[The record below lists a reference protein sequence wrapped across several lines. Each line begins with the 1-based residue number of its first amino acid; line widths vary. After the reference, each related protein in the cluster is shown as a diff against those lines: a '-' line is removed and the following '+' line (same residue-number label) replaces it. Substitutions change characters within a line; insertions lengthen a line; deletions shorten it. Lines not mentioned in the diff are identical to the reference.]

1 MKVVTAGTCMLL
13 FGFAVVRAIRVPLTF
28 DEAAAF
34 LRYIDTD
41 FPSVFHT
48 SLLSIFSFEVA
59 TNHFLNTLLTK
70 LCYLAAGSSELA
82 LRTPNLIGYAIY
94 LCFAQL
100 ILRRC
105 ADRTIALAGFLLLN
119 LNPYLLDFFTA
130 SRGYGL
136 ALGFLLGALYFLF
149 RVIDALRDGA
159 SPVSS
164 VRWTLALACA
174 AVMANFALLNAYV
187 AIFAIAFVGLL
198 VVRSRAVSTRSGD
211 VDARRS
217 AAEHIALRSRARA
230 RLLLLAVVAVTF
242 IPLVLSQ
249 DLGLSSSLYEDV
261 SVSVA
266 GLDAGVLDAIAISRI
281 DIRGR
286 EGRLRRDVGAATW
299 RVNGRV
305 PVQALRIELPERLIA
320 NLTTIETIVGRHQIL
335 SDPRRPGA
343 WNSRVLGNTHVFESS
358 PSLSLRRSRLDA
370 FKPIMNWAGDRTYAA
385 ALARNTAVALAA
397 LALLAVILR
406 TLGSFAARR
415 NLLPIEQ
422 WRPLASGMLWL
433 AALAGTPLFLL
444 RRDSQLY
451 FGGTHG
457 LIADTF
463 YSIIENSF
471 YGRRYHPAQIQLV
484 FAVVLATVAGFII
497 VAAVSYRRR
506 VASPMLPGALLLALL
521 VLISVGLVAQHLLFE
536 TVYLVG
542 RTALF
547 YIPLYVLFLTFGC
560 DGLARIG
567 RVARG
572 LARAGLVAAA
582 SLSALHFITTAN
594 ARFTFDWQDDAS
606 TRMMMTDLTE
616 VIGAE
621 RPPRTRATLAVT
633 WIYAPVS
640 IYYAHRRH
648 DVSIDVTVRDAP
660 GGTDFFY
667 AGERSGGAGM
677 TIVRRYAFTH
687 TALMAPRSD

>member
-1 MKVVTAGTCMLL
+1 MKVLTAGTCMLL
-13 FGFAVVRAIRVPLTF
+13 YAFAVVRAIRVPLTF

-105 ADRTIALAGFLLLN
+105 TDRTIALAGFLLLN

-136 ALGFLLGALYFLF
+136 SVGLLLGALYFLF
-149 RVIDALRDGA
+149 QVLDAVRDGA
-159 SPVSS
+159 SPIPRVS
-164 VRWTLALACA
+164 WMLALACA
-174 AVMANFALLNAYV
+174 AVLANFALLNAYV
-187 AIFAIAFVGLL
+187 GIFAIAFVGLL
-198 VVRSRAVSTRSGD
+198 VVRSHGVSPPLRDTTPG
-211 VDARRS
+211 RS
-217 AAEHIALRSRARA
+217 ATEPVRSAPRVLNRVPW
-230 RLLLLAVVAVTF
+230 LPIVAVTF
-242 IPLVLSQ
+242 TALVLSQ

-266 GLDAGVLDAIAISRI
+266 GLDASELDAIAISRI

-286 EGRLRRDVGAATW
+286 EARLRRDVGAMTW

-305 PVQALRIELPERLIA
+305 PVQALRIELPERLVA
-320 NLTTIETIVGRHQIL
+320 NLTTIETIVGSHEILYHQ
-335 SDPRRPGA
+335 RRPVA
-343 WNSRVLGNTHVFESS
+343 WNSRVLGNTHVFEST
-358 PSLSLRRSRLDA
+358 PSLSLPRSRLNT
-370 FKPIMNWAGDRTYAA
+370 FKPIINWAGDRTYVSALGRSTA
-385 ALARNTAVALAA
+385 TALAI

-415 NLLPIEQ
+415 NLLPVEQ

-463 YSIIENSF
+463 YSIVENSF
-471 YGRRYHPAQIQLV
+471 YGRKYHPAQIPLV
-484 FAVVLATVAGFII
+484 LALVLATVAGFII

-506 VASPMLPGALLLALL
+506 AASSMLPGALLLALL
-521 VLISVGLVAQHLLFE
+521 VLISAGLVAQHLLFG

-560 DGLARIG
+560 DALARIG
-567 RVARG
+567 RAARG
-572 LARAGLVAAA
+572 FARAGLVAAA

-606 TRMMMTDLTE
+606 TKMMISDLTE
-616 VIGAE
+616 MIGAE
-621 RPPRTRATLAVT
+621 RPPRTHATLAVT

-648 DVSIDVTVRDAP
+648 EASIDVAVRNAP

-677 TIVRRYAFTH
+677 TIVRRYPFTR